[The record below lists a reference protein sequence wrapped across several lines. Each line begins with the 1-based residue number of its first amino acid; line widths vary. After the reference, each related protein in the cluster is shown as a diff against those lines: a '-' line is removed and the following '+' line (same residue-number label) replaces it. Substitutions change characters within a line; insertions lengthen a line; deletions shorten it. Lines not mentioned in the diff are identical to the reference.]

1 MKKTPDIT
9 KPVMDRVVRF
19 ERKNTDSWQRRFIVS
34 MAILVIITLSILW
47 AIISVLSTEQS
58 WSLLSIFTQDPEIIA
73 SYWRDTL
80 WIFWQGVPQNYLL
93 LGAIAIFLLIIL
105 WVFTG
110 NKRKLIREKRR
121 QLDKYV

>member
-80 WIFWQGVPQNYLL
+80 WFFWQGVPQNYLL

>member
-19 ERKNTDSWQRRFIVS
+19 ERKNTDSWRRRFIVS
-34 MAILVIITLSILW
+34 MAILVIITLSVLW
-47 AIISVLSTEQS
+47 AIVSVLSAEQS
-58 WSLLSIFTQDPEIIA
+58 WSLFTLFSQDPEIIS

-80 WIFWQGVPQNYLL
+80 WVFWEGIPQNYLL
-93 LGAIAIFLLIIL
+93 LGVISVFLITVL
-105 WVFTG
+105 WVFTAK
-110 NKRKLIREKRR
+110 KRKIIREKRH